1 MTRNQIR
8 VGCSRKF
15 DNQPVGCNPVEKPCN
30 PVPLLQLSTLGN
42 DVECYCDQDGCNKPS
57 EVIKT
62 VVGGYLLILI
72 AVIGMIGNILAII
85 VLMRMKTKH
94 DINII
99 LTGNILKG

>member
-1 MTRNQIR
+1 M
-8 VGCSRKF
+8 
-15 DNQPVGCNPVEKPCN
+15 
-30 PVPLLQLSTLGN
+30 
-42 DVECYCDQDGCNKPS
+42 PS

-62 VVGGYLLILI
+62 VVGGYLLIII
-72 AVIGMIGNILAII
+72 AFIGMIGNILAII